1 MAISY
6 PPIFIN
12 TYLQQKLGAAGFGA
26 VPMFPT
32 LPTDFDVAEGF
43 SISDLT
49 EGGPIG
55 TRFSYQGQAAVYDR
69 MFKMRRKA
77 FPHIKDE
84 QLLYY
89 FYATREESV
98 PSLMFMSQQIQDLL
112 DRGDESAQDL
122 NSWVADNLLNSSGV
136 YVSPA
141 DGQEFLPVYFH
152 DIKIYQL
159 EETRDIIDFGTA
171 RTYAGNKI
179 IIDYCYHTKGYPKG
193 TPVQEGFDPARPRY
207 EGASNDSYNDTTI

>member
-12 TYLQQKLGAAGFGA
+12 DYLAEKIPSALGPERFSSSL
-26 VPMFPT
+26 MRFFPT
-32 LPTDFDVAEGF
+32 APTDLDA
-43 SISDLT
+43 LT
-49 EGGPIG
+49 ETFPEAS
-55 TRFSYQGQAAVYDR
+55 TDVFAVYDR

-89 FYATREESV
+89 FYKMHSDPVALIFATQV
-98 PSLMFMSQQIQDLL
+98 VQDLL
-112 DRGDESAQDL
+112 DRGDESAQEI
-122 NSWVADNLLNSSGV
+122 NSWIISKLDPVTKLYKN
-136 YVSPA
+136 
-141 DGQEFLPVYFH
+141 EFLPVYFH
-152 DIKIYQL
+152 EIKVYQL

-179 IIDYCYHTKGYPKG
+179 IIDYCYHTKGYPKPETG
-193 TPVQEGFDPARPRY
+193 LGN
-207 EGASNDSYNDTTI
+207 SSYNSTTL